1 MRRMARHTVTTSL
14 LDLIR
19 TTTSDQTCDEALTLF
34 AMGGVTS
41 AGSETI
47 PDGAVCFFDVLTSPA
62 GYTAE
67 EVTVVQARGLLRA
80 TECSCPST
88 VPCVHEAAALL
99 ALDAAGAL
107 QIGDAG
113 TASGSVDV
121 PVVPPWRQVLDE
133 VLPPVR
139 EEESPVGKLCLF
151 VDRQGLS
158 VRIRPGEK
166 GRKGGWIKGTMGWDR
181 VPYAR
186 VGREVAALLEKLY
199 EFSFQGYDRY
209 GRGYGFAGEWL
220 PLEHLDDPQLW
231 EHLRFLRDAG
241 VELLTWEGRVP
252 VDLSDAPAAL
262 QAGIT
267 EGPDAALRVAGELTV
282 AGEPVVDRPGTE
294 HLFLGNP
301 ATTLA
306 VVQTGPRHQ
315 QITLH
320 RITEPVTR
328 DMAVLAD
335 HVRDLQVTAA
345 DRAEFESDY
354 LPRIR
359 NLLAVTSPDGSYTP
373 PEPRRAV
380 LVIEVSPVLDEAEML
395 TGVRLAQRWD
405 RSGGVSDRAH
415 EDAVLQ
421 SVRDLDGPPL
431 EPVMSRHQ
439 AVPFLAET
447 LPQLLELDHVR
458 VEVTAPVPEFRR
470 AGEDPTVTVRT
481 AGDVDNDW
489 FDLRVT
495 VSIAGEDVNFA
506 DLFRALTLGEPLF
519 ILPSGTYFPLDIP
532 EFDQLRRIIDEAR
545 TLNDVGPTGLRISR
559 YQVDMWEELVRSG
572 LVQAQ
577 DHAWWQR
584 IRELVADG
592 SAVDGPARPVPSGLA
607 ATLRDY
613 QVRGYRW
620 LETLRRNRLGGI
632 LADDMGLGKTLQV
645 IAMMLAA
652 QEDAAAQG
660 EDGTLARVAPFLVV
674 APTSVVG
681 NWVREIERFAPGL
694 RARAVTETSKKR
706 RSSLAGAVAGADVV
720 VTSYTLFRL
729 DIEEYHALNWSA
741 AVFDEAQMIKNHT
754 SRAYAA
760 ARVLD
765 TPVKI
770 AVTGTPLENN
780 LLELWALAS
789 LVCPGLLGSKAH
801 FTEFFR
807 HPVEKQGST
816 QRLALLQRRLR
827 PFLLRRT
834 KDMVA
839 ADLPAKTEKVLELQ
853 LSPTHRRIYDV
864 RLQRER
870 AKVLGLVQDLDANR
884 FEVFRSLTL
893 LRQLALD
900 SELAGE
906 APTPSAKLSALAE
919 LLTTVTQ
926 EGHKVLVLSQFT
938 RFLRKARDAATAAG
952 IDSLYLDGA
961 TRNRQQVIDAFR
973 GEADGDGAVGGG
985 APVFF
990 ISLKAGGFGLNLTEA
1005 DYVVLLDPW
1014 WNPATEAQAVDRAHR
1029 IGQTRPVVVYRLV
1042 SANTIE
1048 SKVMAL
1054 KETKAALFDR
1064 VLDGGGAVVDGET
1077 AGGGA
1082 ADRAAVGGGDIG
1094 RALDAADIRELLA

>member
-1 MRRMARHTVTTSL
+1 MPAMARRTFTTRL

-19 TTTSDQTCDEALTLF
+19 TTTSDRTCDEALTLF
-34 AMGGVTS
+34 TMDGVTS
-41 AGSETI
+41 AGSENM
-47 PDGAVCFFDVLTSPA
+47 PDGTVFFFDVLSDPTA
-62 GYTAE
+62 YTAE

-99 ALDAAGAL
+99 ALDVAGAL
-107 QIGDAG
+107 QIGGGEA
-113 TASGSVDV
+113 ASEIVDT
-121 PVVPPWRQVLDE
+121 PVVPQWRQVLDQ

-139 EEESPVGKLCLF
+139 EEQSPEGKLCLF
-151 VDRQGLS
+151 FDRQDLS

-166 GRKGGWIKGTMGWDR
+166 GRKGAWIKGTMGWDR
-181 VPYAR
+181 VPYAK
-186 VGREVAALLEKLY
+186 VGREVAALLGKLH
-199 EFSFQGYDRY
+199 EFSFRGYDRD
-209 GRGYGFAGEWL
+209 GRGYGFGGEWL

-252 VDLSDAPAAL
+252 VELSEAPAAL
-262 QAGIT
+262 RAGIT
-267 EGPDAALRVAGELTV
+267 EAPDAALRVAGELTV
-282 AGEPVVDRPGTE
+282 ADEPVVDRPGTD

-306 VVQTGPRHQ
+306 VVQTGPGHQ

-320 RITEPVTR
+320 SIAEPVTR
-328 DMAVLAD
+328 DMAMLAN
-335 HVRDLQVTAA
+335 HVRDLRVVAE

-359 NLLAVTSPDGSYTP
+359 KLLAVTSPDGSWAP

-380 LVIEVSPVLDEAEML
+380 LVIEVSPVLDESEML
-395 TGVRLAQRWD
+395 VGVRLAQRWD
-405 RSGGVSDRAH
+405 RRGAVRDRVH

-431 EPVMSRHQ
+431 EPSMSRHQ
-439 AVPFLAET
+439 AVPFLAEA
-447 LPQLLELDHVR
+447 LPRLQELDHVR
-458 VEVTAPVPEFRR
+458 VEVTAPTPEFRR
-470 AGEDPTVTVRT
+470 ADEDPTVTVST
-481 AGDVDNDW
+481 AGDVGNDW

-506 DLFRALTLGEPLF
+506 DLFRALTLGQPLF

-532 EFDQLRRIIDEAR
+532 EFGQLRRIIDEAR
-545 TLNDVGPTGLRISR
+545 TLNDVGPGGLRISR

-592 SAVDGPARPVPSGLA
+592 PADGPEVPVPSGLT

-652 QEDAAAQG
+652 HEEGA
-660 EDGTLARVAPFLVV
+660 GTARVAPFLVV

-681 NWVREIERFAPGL
+681 NWVREIGRFAPGL
-694 RARAVTETSKKR
+694 RATAVTETSRKR

-760 ARVLD
+760 ARLLD

-807 HPVEKQGST
+807 HPVERQGNT

-834 KDMVA
+834 KDLVA
-839 ADLPAKTEKVLELQ
+839 AGLPAKTEKVLELD
-853 LSPTHRRIYDV
+853 LTPAHRRIYNV

-906 APTPSAKLSALAE
+906 EPTPSAKLSALAE
-919 LLTTVTQ
+919 LLTMVTQ

-938 RFLRKARDAATAAG
+938 RFLRKARDAATAVG

-961 TRNRQQVIDAFR
+961 TKNRQEVIDAFR
-973 GEADGDGAVGGG
+973 GEGDGDGAAGGSG

-1029 IGQTRPVVVYRLV
+1029 IGQNRPVVVYRLV

-1064 VLDGGGAVVDGET
+1064 VLDGGGAVVDGDA
-1077 AGGGA
+1077 AGGS
-1082 ADRAAVGGGDIG
+1082 DVG